1 MKCCNCFWKRT
12 AYESDIQG
20 RDDHS
25 KPIPYCGFTD
35 RIKMVDPDK
44 ERKCR
49 DYAPREGFL

>member
-12 AYESDIQG
+12 AYESDVQG

-35 RIKMVDPDK
+35 RIKPVDPDK
-44 ERKCR
+44 ERSCR
-49 DYAPREGFL
+49 DYEPRNF